1 MDTRS
6 RIIAGL
12 VAAPLAIGTL
22 AACGA
27 GTTGS
32 DAKAAAAVGS
42 DAKGAF
48 FSAYDKTGDSKRQRV
63 TTKLE
68 ASPDTIIKLASS
80 MGSGSGGSTSTP
92 SVSPKIAQLISGSSI
107 VVDMQSTGA
116 ALKDETDPT
125 KINTAMSWKT
135 DSDLFNLRTAAQDT
149 FVKLDLAKIA
159 DQTGAFSM
167 ADVQGALGQ
176 APTWIKDAVNGKWVG
191 FDKGTVEQ
199 LAKSS
204 GGTAATTNPTQLT
217 PDQTKQL
224 TAAVKSNLDTNS
236 TFTSEGDT
244 VKVQVKIQPF
254 LTQMFQDG
262 KRIAPKQFTD
272 QMVKDATKSLGEF
285 KAGSV
290 LAFDATIADGRFTAV
305 KGDVMQVLNWFDETK
320 AKDAKS
326 KKELQDLKAKNLHL
340 TLVSQISE
348 LDRDVTKPEGARM
361 VTKAE
366 LEQLGGMGGSMGKSS
381 SGSGSGSGSASAVPS
396 APAAG

>member
-176 APTWIKDAVNGKWVG
+176 APTWIKDAVTGKWVG

-204 GGTAATTNPTQLT
+204 GGAAATTNPTQLT

-381 SGSGSGSGSASAVPS
+381 PRSGSASAVPS

>member
-204 GGTAATTNPTQLT
+204 GGAAATTNPTQLT

-272 QMVKDATKSLGEF
+272 QMVKDDPKSLTEL

-366 LEQLGGMGGSMGKSS
+366 LEQLGGMGGSMGKTS

>member
-199 LAKSS
+199 LAKS
-204 GGTAATTNPTQLT
+204 GGAAASTNPTQLT

-224 TAAVKSNLDTNS
+224 TAAVKSNLDTNG

>member
-48 FSAYDKTGDSKRQRV
+48 FSAYDKTGDSQRQRV

-68 ASPDTIIKLASS
+68 ASPDTIIKLVSS

-135 DSDLFNLRTAAQDT
+135 DSDLVNLRTAAQDT

-176 APTWIKDAVNGKWVG
+176 APSWIKDAVNGKWVG

-204 GGTAATTNPTQLT
+204 GAAATTNPTQLT

-224 TAAVKSNLDTNS
+224 TAAVKSNLDTNG

-272 QMVKDATKSLGEF
+272 QMVKDATRSLAEL

-290 LAFDATIADGRFTAV
+290 LAFDTTIADGRFTAV

-320 AKDAKS
+320 VKGAKS

-348 LDRDVTKPEGARM
+348 LDRDVAKPEGARM

-366 LEQLGGMGGSMGKSS
+366 LEQLGGMGGRTGASSSS
-381 SGSGSGSGSASAVPS
+381 SGSASVAPLT
-396 APAAG
+396 PAAG

>member
-176 APTWIKDAVNGKWVG
+176 APSWIKDAVNGKWVG

-199 LAKSS
+199 LAKS
-204 GGTAATTNPTQLT
+204 GGAAASTNPTQLT

-224 TAAVKSNLDTNS
+224 TAAVKSNLDTNG

-272 QMVKDATKSLGEF
+272 QMVKDATKSLTEL

-381 SGSGSGSGSASAVPS
+381 SGSGSASAVPT
-396 APAAG
+396 APPAG

>member
-32 DAKAAAAVGS
+32 DAKAAAAVAS

-204 GGTAATTNPTQLT
+204 GGAATTNPTQLT

-224 TAAVKSNLDTNS
+224 TAAVKSNLDTNG

-272 QMVKDATKSLGEF
+272 QMVKDATKSLTEL

-381 SGSGSGSGSASAVPS
+381 SGSGSASAVPT
-396 APAAG
+396 APPAG

>member
-204 GGTAATTNPTQLT
+204 GGAATTNPTQLT

-224 TAAVKSNLDTNS
+224 TAAVKSNLDTNG

-272 QMVKDATKSLGEF
+272 QMVKDATKSLTEL

-381 SGSGSGSGSASAVPS
+381 SGSGSASAVPT
-396 APAAG
+396 APPAG